1 MVTPPFRAGMIIMK
15 LLVVQCAALGYDIPR
30 KYPSLEAKTG
40 LRFRQLTPVFPAV
53 TCTAQGTIRTG
64 LTPAEHGVICNGLYD
79 RKSCRTSFWNQ
90 SAKLVNGKRIWEDR
104 NIGKTAMI
112 FHQQNLG
119 EKVDFVVSPAPIHKH
134 HGGMIMGCQTKP
146 EDLEKKLVEHI
157 GRPFSLSSYWGPLAS
172 RKSTEWIVEAT
183 IDIAR
188 SEYPDL
194 LFTYLPHLDY
204 CLQKY
209 GPNDD
214 AHVSPEVDFLADSLQ
229 KILKAVRPDYD
240 VIVWGDY
247 AITSATTVVYPN
259 RELKKAGFFSTRTV
273 SGGLTYPNLYDS
285 RAFAMCDHQVAH
297 VYVQNKNDL
306 DAVKKLLSQLDG
318 VDLVQTQQEA
328 NLDCPEAGDLVMT
341 AKPNAWFAYQW
352 WDSPKEAPDYATHI
366 DIHNKIGF
374 DPCELFWG
382 FPPFVS
388 TSTDCSKVKGTHGRN
403 DLPAAFATTQQLV
416 DFQIPTT
423 HIELAQLI
431 KNSL

>member
-1 MVTPPFRAGMIIMK
+1 MK

-40 LRFRQLTPVFPAV
+40 LRFQQLTPVFPAV

-79 RKSCRTSFWNQ
+79 RKSCKTSFWNQ
-90 SAKLVNGKRIWEDR
+90 SARLVNGKRIWEDR

-146 EDLEKKLVEHI
+146 ENLEQKLVEHI

-209 GPNDD
+209 GPDWFMTLLDLRDYTVTKDRMLNDYED
-214 AHVSPEVDFLADSLQ
+214 RDKWKKMMLINIA
-229 KILKAVRPDYD
+229 
-240 VIVWGDY
+240 
-247 AITSATTVVYPN
+247 
-259 RELKKAGFFSTRTV
+259 KAGFFSTRTV

-318 VDLVQTQQEA
+318 VDIVQTQQEA

-403 DLPAAFATTQQLV
+403 DQPAAFATTQQLV